1 MGFGFNN
8 LHIHRAESPRILQ
21 GARSGVEHMTSNAT
35 VAQYKNQQRRDRD
48 KARRDRLTPEQRE
61 EMNAH
66 RRAAR
71 QNKSNKERNASQRA
85 ARKNL
90 TPKKRQKIN
99 ALGRAANK
107 NKPDEE

>member
-1 MGFGFNN
+1 
-8 LHIHRAESPRILQ
+8 
-21 GARSGVEHMTSNAT
+21 MTSNAT
-35 VAQYKNQQRRDRD
+35 VAQYKNQQRRDHD
-48 KARRDRLTPEQRE
+48 KARQDRLTPEQRE

-99 ALGRAANK
+99 ALRRAANK